1 MKSKNIQCKQNGTY
15 KKEEKRKKK
24 VVKNI
29 SQLNVSYFKSR
40 EPQEKLP
47 LFFQNATI
55 HLGLV
60 FILLRSHFAFYLFST
75 LCLGCEAREWFSRYF
90 ALDVFASDSRLRFLR
105 LQFHITHPITRTH
118 IIHDSISLNRDLYNL
133 TDYRCIARNVLS
145 YARIGTLFKLVALNA
160 LPTKQCYIFDNCLL
174 SGWMIV
180 ALWLQHIFFLTKSFI
195 IYDLQYRNLYFS
207 CGWKWWISLHNIF
220 PQCWV
225 RLEINHKGVYKFER
239 KNKYLSR
246 YKCVLFFTIE

>member
-1 MKSKNIQCKQNGTY
+1 MKNKNIQCKQNGTY
-15 KKEEKRKKK
+15 KTEEKREKK

-60 FILLRSHFAFYLFST
+60 FILLRSHFAFYLFFI
-75 LCLGCEAREWFSRYF
+75 LCLGYEAREWFSRYF
-90 ALDVFASDSRLRFLR
+90 ALDIFASDSRLRFLR
-105 LQFHITHPITRTH
+105 LQFYITHPITRTR
-118 IIHDSISLNRDLYNL
+118 IIHDSISLNWIFYNL
-133 TDYRCIARNVLS
+133 TDYRCIARNVPS

-160 LPTKQCYIFDNCLL
+160 LSTKQCYIFDNCLL
-174 SGWMIV
+174 SSWAIV
-180 ALWLQHIFFLTKSFI
+180 ALWLRHFFLTKSFI
-195 IYDLQYRNLYFS
+195 ICDLQYRNFLCFS
-207 CGWKWWISLHNIF
+207 CGWKWWILLHNVF

-225 RLEINHKGVYKFER
+225 RLEINHKGVCKFE
-239 KNKYLSR
+239 
-246 YKCVLFFTIE
+246 I